1 MGMKESNQ
9 SLQDA
14 LRDLHAAL
22 EKTEDLDAGDRD
34 ELMSAIEEIRDAL
47 GDPAAGSGSDT
58 LRGRLRAAVERFED
72 RHPELTKVIGRV
84 ADSLSEMGI

>member
-1 MGMKESNQ
+1 MEESKQ

-22 EKTEDLDAGDRD
+22 EQTEDLDASDRD
-34 ELMSAIEEIRDAL
+34 ELTSAIGEIRDAL
-47 GDPAAGSGSDT
+47 GDPAAESESGT